1 MQTRFYICAAVNW
14 VKRFDKLAYIS
25 ICDKIKTIMS
35 LQIGIVGLAN
45 VGKSTL
51 FNALTDAGAL
61 AANYPFATI
70 EPNTGIVGVPDKRL
84 QVLGKMYD
92 SDKIVPATVEFVDIA
107 GLIAGA
113 SKGEGLGN
121 KFLANIRECKVIC
134 HVVRV
139 FADSDVLHVANS
151 VDPKRD
157 IEIVETEL
165 ALSDIEVLERALTKM
180 QRDAKS
186 GDKDAKARVEI
197 AEKVLAELKSGKT
210 HVENVEGLDLLSA
223 KPVFYMFNLDEAE
236 LADAAKRAELGAL
249 VAPQEAVFVNA
260 KLEAEM
266 ASMSQDEKKEFLDSY
281 GIAEDGLS
289 QLVRVAYDTLGLQS
303 FLTAGKKETRAWTI
317 KKGAT
322 APEAAGTI
330 HTDFQR
336 GFIAATICKY
346 DDLVRLGS
354 EKAVREA
361 GLMRTEGKDYVMQDG
376 DVVEFKFNV
385 WCLML

>member
-1 MQTRFYICAAVNW
+1 
-14 VKRFDKLAYIS
+14 
-25 ICDKIKTIMS
+25 MS

-51 FNALTDAGAL
+51 FNALTNAGAL

-70 EPNTGIVGVPDKRL
+70 EPNTGIVGVPDERL
-84 QVLGKMYD
+84 AVLGKMYE

-134 HVVRV
+134 HVVRAFKDGNV
-139 FADSDVLHVANS
+139 THVANS

-157 IEIVETEL
+157 IETVETEL
-165 ALSDIEVLERALTKM
+165 AL
-180 QRDAKS
+180 
-186 GDKDAKARVEI
+186 
-197 AEKVLAELKSGKT
+197 AEKVLDELKSGKT
-210 HVENVEGLDLLSA
+210 HVEPVEGLDLLSA
-223 KPVFYMFNLDEAE
+223 KPVFYMFNLDEDELTDEAKLAE
-236 LADAAKRAELGAL
+236 LSAM
-249 VAPQEAVFVNA
+249 VAPQKCVFVNA
-260 KLEAEM
+260 KLESEM
-266 ASMSQDEKKEFLDSY
+266 ADMSSEDKQVFLESY
-281 GIAEDGLS
+281 GIKEDGLS

-303 FLTAGKKETRAWTI
+303 YLTAGKKETRAWTI

-322 APEAAGTI
+322 APEAAGVI

-361 GLMRTEGKDYVMQDG
+361 GLMRTEGKGYIMQDG

-385 WCLML
+385 